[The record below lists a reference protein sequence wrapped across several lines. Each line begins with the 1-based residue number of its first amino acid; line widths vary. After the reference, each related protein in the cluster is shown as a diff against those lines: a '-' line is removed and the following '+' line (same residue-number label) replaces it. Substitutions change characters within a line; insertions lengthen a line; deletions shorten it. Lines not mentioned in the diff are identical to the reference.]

1 MKKSKDWMK
10 PVYPAVAPFDS
21 FNICINAA
29 IISEIRKFQDKPI
42 SKTSLAAPK
51 VQDAR
56 IFI

>member
-1 MKKSKDWMK
+1 MKKSKVLIK

-21 FNICINAA
+21 FNICINAT
-29 IISEIRKFQDKPI
+29 ILSEIMKFQDKPI